1 MGLSHPGTLKSEGG
15 EVYSAAL
22 KLTKDRDEKGMCQ
35 VDFNNVATGHHC
47 NVEMR
52 TVCVITS

>member
-35 VDFNNVATGHHC
+35 VDFNNRHTKMWPLVTTA
-47 NVEMR
+47 MWR
-52 TVCVITS
+52 